1 MKHSMKIVGWGGAFL
16 LIAVMSAC
24 GPKKAPAS
32 GLMADSLS
40 VEAAQDTTVYGIC
53 GENTAMHTLEL
64 IKDDG
69 DTVSYFIDEADGQ
82 DLIVKGG
89 LFTGD
94 RMAVVGHQADGEMVA
109 DQVLN
114 LTALLGRWT
123 SLDKNFEIQEGGTVV
138 SSVKAESNPWTAWKI
153 LNGRLLLNKDTFRV
167 DNLGA
172 DSLLLENASGI
183 FTFKRQQ

>member
-1 MKHSMKIVGWGGAFL
+1 MKQSKMKNKDMKHSMKIVGLAGAFL

-64 IKDDG
+64 IQDDG

-82 DLIVKGG
+82 DRKS
-89 LFTGD
+89 
-94 RMAVVGHQADGEMVA
+94 VV
-109 DQVLN
+109 
-114 LTALLGRWT
+114 
-123 SLDKNFEIQEGGTVV
+123 
-138 SSVKAESNPWTAWKI
+138 
-153 LNGRLLLNKDTFRV
+153 
-167 DNLGA
+167 
-172 DSLLLENASGI
+172 
-183 FTFKRQQ
+183 